1 MSTQHQAEI
10 CYLALTR
17 PALTLGVPLIGLIV
31 NAGACFFGGMLL
43 SDHSWWHS
51 PFMYWAAAVPV
62 HLAMRRLTSW
72 DFHFFRT
79 LMLWIL
85 TTGIG
90 IVALNIL
97 ATQRVRT
104 VRGVSS
110 SG

>member
-1 MSTQHQAEI
+1 
-10 CYLALTR
+10 
-17 PALTLGVPLIGLIV
+17 
-31 NAGACFFGGMLL
+31 
-43 SDHSWWHS
+43 
-51 PFMYWAAAVPV
+51 
-62 HLAMRRLTSW
+62 
-72 DFHFFRT
+72 
-79 LMLWIL
+79 MLWIL